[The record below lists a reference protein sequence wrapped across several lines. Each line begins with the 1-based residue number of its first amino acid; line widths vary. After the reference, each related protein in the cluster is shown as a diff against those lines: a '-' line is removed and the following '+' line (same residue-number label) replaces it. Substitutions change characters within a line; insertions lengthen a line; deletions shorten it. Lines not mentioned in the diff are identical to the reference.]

1 MWLSTSEICAAQF
14 RSVTEIRSKSP
25 FLCVNRALLIWLSCQ
40 RKSYPFY
47 SLQNWRILYCEEFG
61 PWNQQWIGGE
71 SKNDSKRVKREVE
84 LLSAGDDGGRDQYTS
99 KSRFLRKKQQHEHL
113 LFRLSGNS
121 VNLAF
126 KALLARNF
134 PSFTDLYRKDVK
146 VFRKIILN
154 WPSRKLA
161 ALLSKHKPDPGF
173 LKVG

>member
-14 RSVTEIRSKSP
+14 GSVTEIRSKSP

-47 SLQNWRILYCEEFG
+47 SLQKWRILYCEEFG
-61 PWNQQWIGGE
+61 RWNQQWIGGE
-71 SKNDSKRVKREVE
+71 SKKDSKREVE

-99 KSRFLRKKQQHEHL
+99 KSRFLKKKKKQQQQHR
-113 LFRLSGNS
+113 FCRLSGNS

-126 KALLARNF
+126 SSPEGF
-134 PSFTDLYRKDVK
+134 PSFTDLYEKYVRA
-146 VFRKIILN
+146 FRKIILN

-161 ALLSKHKPDPGF
+161 APHGF
-173 LKVG
+173 LNITQAPVV